1 MIEERGDDDLADLER
16 VVLDSLIRYGLDDA
30 ERAALHLIHDVRR
43 QLAGNCLYISRGFH
57 ARNRQIRIEFNGR
70 NSEKL
75 AAQFGLSRRRIEQIV
90 QAPGE

>member
-43 QLAGNCLYISRGFH
+43 
-57 ARNRQIRIEFNGR
+57 
-70 NSEKL
+70 
-75 AAQFGLSRRRIEQIV
+75 LSLIHI
-90 QAPGE
+90 